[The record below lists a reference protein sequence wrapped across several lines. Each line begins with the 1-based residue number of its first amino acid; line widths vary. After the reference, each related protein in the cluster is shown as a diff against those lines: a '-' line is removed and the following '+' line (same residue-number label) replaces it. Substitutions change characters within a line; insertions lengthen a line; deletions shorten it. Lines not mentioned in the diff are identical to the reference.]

1 MLIHHFLFSVFSLFC
16 QCIQLVYN
24 REDLINDLPY
34 LDKIL
39 LPDIAE

>member
-1 MLIHHFLFSVFSLFC
+1 MLIHHFLFLFSVFC
-16 QCIQLVYN
+16 QCIQLVSN

>member
-1 MLIHHFLFSVFSLFC
+1 MLIHHFWCLFSLFC
-16 QCIQLVYN
+16 QCIQLVSN
-24 REDLINDLPY
+24 REDLINDLPD